1 MNILYNSGLVL
12 QIFFIF
18 VPVLVGILL
27 GLNLLLSTRNPDTE
41 KLSIYE
47 CGFNAQHGQTRSQ
60 FNINFYII
68 AMFFLIFDLEVLL
81 LYPVAVSFY
90 EIGFYGFS
98 IVVIFFLVLT
108 IGFILEIGSGA
119 IKIKSNKN
127 N

>member
-1 MNILYNSGLVL
+1 MNTL

-18 VPVLVGILL
+18 VPILVGILL
-27 GLNLLLSTRNPDTE
+27 GLNLLLSPSNPDTE

-47 CGFNAQHGQTRSQ
+47 CGFSAQHGQTRSQ

-68 AMFFLIFDLEVLL
+68 AMFFLVFDLEVLL
-81 LYPVAVSFY
+81 LYPVAVSFN

-119 IKIKSNKN
+119 IKIRSNRAN
-127 N
+127 PNSL